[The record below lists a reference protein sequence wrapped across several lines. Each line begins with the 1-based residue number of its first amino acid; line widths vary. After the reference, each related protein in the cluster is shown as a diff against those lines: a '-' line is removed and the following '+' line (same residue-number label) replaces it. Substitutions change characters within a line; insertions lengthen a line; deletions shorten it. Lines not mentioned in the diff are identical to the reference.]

1 MVNEEQ
7 AKLVGDNRVVPK
19 EWRRASMTPGMVGEG
34 GGNEAEVGSPPEEPV
49 EWKNHQENIGKK
61 RESFNGEDFVSDDQ
75 KKLVGDHS
83 VVPKE
88 WRRASMTPGM
98 VGEGDNGFELKR
110 KDSTPQEWRRAS
122 VQVAAQTEHDHRDR
136 RPSHVFQ
143 REEEKVKKKI
153 GFESVPDS
161 WVGNILEE
169 VRIVCGS
176 QVKRELN
183 WQ

>member
-1 MVNEEQ
+1 MSDENGRNGPRVPDEWEKSKANIGRKKSGSDASQAGVVNEEQ
-7 AKLVGDNRVVPK
+7 AKLVGDNR
-19 EWRRASMTPGMVGEG
+19 
-34 GGNEAEVGSPPEEPV
+34 
-49 EWKNHQENIGKK
+49 
-61 RESFNGEDFVSDDQ
+61 
-75 KKLVGDHS
+75 